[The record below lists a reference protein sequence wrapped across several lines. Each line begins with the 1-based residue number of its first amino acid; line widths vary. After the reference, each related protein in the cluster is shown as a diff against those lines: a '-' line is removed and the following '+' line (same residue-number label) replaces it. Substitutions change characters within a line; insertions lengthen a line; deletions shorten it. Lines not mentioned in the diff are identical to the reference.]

1 MGSHVGGLVGRV
13 SEPQLGGPR
22 LQLGHELAVHVLVNQ
37 DALGGRA
44 DLTGQVE
51 AAEDRAVDGGVDIR
65 VAEDDLRAVAT
76 ELEQLLL

>member
-1 MGSHVGGLVGRV
+1 M
-13 SEPQLGGPR
+13 
-22 LQLGHELAVHVLVNQ
+22 NQ